1 MNAPTG
7 AVVEAVHRS
16 ADHTFCKWAEDEIE
30 LLAGIGVAGD
40 AHAGARVKHRS
51 RVAKDP
57 TQPNLRQVHLI
68 HAEVHDRA
76 RELGFEVGPGDMGEN
91 ITTRG
96 IDLIDLSAGAL
107 LEIGDDAIVSVT
119 GLRNPCP
126 QLKGIHPDFQS
137 VMLDRWEDDGSIKRL
152 AGVMSVVVRGG
163 IVRSGDEIRVTAPSR
178 HHRLRQI

>member
-1 MNAPTG
+1 MTSG
-7 AVVEAVHRS
+7 SVQAVHRS
-16 ADHTFCKWAEDEIE
+16 PDHTFCKWSEDEVE
-30 LLAGIGVAGD
+30 LVAGVGVVGD
-40 AHAGARVKHRS
+40 AHSGARVKHRS

-76 RELGFEVGPGDMGEN
+76 RELGFEVAPGDMGEN

-96 IDLIDLSAGAL
+96 IDLIDLAVGSI
-107 LEIGDDAIVSVT
+107 LEIGDDVILAVT

-137 VMLDRWEDDGSIKRL
+137 AMLDRWEDGTLKRL
-152 AGVMSVVVRGG
+152 AGVMSVVIAGGVVRP
-163 IVRSGDEIRVTAPSR
+163 GDPIEVTAPSR
-178 HHRLRQI
+178 HRRLQQI